1 MAIASGIIS
10 GGSSVYNNFT
20 NPNYT
25 TGEAFGASVMDA
37 TYYTSKGFGAYWLGS
52 KVGELA
58 VSAGITIG
66 GSIFLGAPVAWS
78 AGLVVGLSIGIGGL
92 VAIGIGFAGAV
103 AIYYLGEWIDDGWE
117 WFKKQIFE

>member
-37 TYYTSKGFGAYWLGS
+37 TYYTAKGFGAYWLGS

-66 GSIFLGAPVAWS
+66 GSIFLGAPIAWS
-78 AGLVVGLSIGIGGL
+78 AGLVVGLSMAAGEL